1 MYGVNEKYVATPIV
15 GESTLQCGEKVLH
28 EHRSCEVLSYSPGRL
43 KEMKL

>member
-28 EHRSCEVLSYSPGRL
+28 EHRSLEAFWVTAPEG
-43 KEMKL
+43 